1 MADCASCPH
10 HSGVIA
16 EQKAICAKLDLRFDA
31 SDRAIESAKQ
41 DMERRLESMN
51 EFRAQLSSQA
61 NTFISRTEL
70 RLEMEKIITRILL
83 LEKSMNFREGSRHW
97 SDYII
102 MALVS
107 GAIVLLAK
115 MLHL

>member
-1 MADCASCPH
+1 MSDCTSCPH

-16 EQKAICAKLDLRFDA
+16 EQRAICNKLDLRFDA
-31 SDRAIESAKQ
+31 SDRAIASARQ
-41 DMERRLESMN
+41 DMERRMGEMN
-51 EFRAQLSSQA
+51 EFRGQLSAQA

-70 RLEMEKIITRILL
+70 RLEMEKVITRILL

-97 SDYII
+97 SEYLL
-102 MALVS
+102 MAGIS

-115 MLHL
+115 MLHP